1 MATWDDTELCT
12 EAEVRAEVTNLNYT
26 LQVRNGSSLDAD
38 FDNYIAIAKDQLR
51 IQLQCDVPDL
61 FVNRVGIAWDLYV
74 QQYAGDRTYTALDA
88 VLDTIADY
96 TVLKRAAIAKTIL
109 VILVSG
115 SFQYRMDG
123 EDNGDRINRHIRY
136 WQGEY
141 DVRMRQAYTLLAF
154 DLDANDTITDSE
166 RLNARKTYRR
176 V

>member
-1 MATWDDTELCT
+1 MGAWDDTALCT

-26 LQVRNGSSLDAD
+26 LQVRDGSSFATD
-38 FDNYIAIAKDQLR
+38 FDNYIEIAKDQIR
-51 IQLQCDVPDL
+51 IGLQCDIPDL
-61 FVNRVGIAWDLYV
+61 FVHRTGVVWDIYV
-74 QQYAGDRTYTALDA
+74 RQYTVDRTYTALDA
-88 VLDTIADY
+88 VLDTITDF

-123 EDNGDRINRHIRY
+123 EDSGDRINRHIQY

-141 DVRMRQAYTLLAF
+141 EARMKQAYTLLSF
-154 DLDANDTITDSE
+154 DLDGDDTTTDDE